1 MARCGA
7 TPDLRLSSQPRVY
20 VYSCLFAEMQA
31 RKMIRQKKQMNTLYY
46 TQEIHTRYNAQN
58 EQIIRSFFSCTNF
71 IKEITNRLLSVKEVS
86 SITQLSTSL

>member
-1 MARCGA
+1 
-7 TPDLRLSSQPRVY
+7 
-20 VYSCLFAEMQA
+20 
-31 RKMIRQKKQMNTLYY
+31 MNTLYY